1 MARFNYRM
9 QNILDIKQKLEEQA
23 KIAYGMAE
31 QNYRAE
37 QKKLQDLLVRRSRAE
52 KELKQ
57 LMDGN
62 MDLQEIRNRKSD
74 LDSFRVLIRRQMME
88 VHRVEKELEEAR
100 QALNE
105 VMQERKMHEKL
116 KEKALDEY
124 HREELVEEGKMIDGL
139 VSFTY
144 NAKQ

>member
-1 MARFNYRM
+1 MAKFSYRM
-9 QNILDIKQKLEEQA
+9 QNILDIKQKLEDQA
-23 KIAYGMAE
+23 KIAYGMAQ

-52 KELKQ
+52 KDLKQ

>member
-1 MARFNYRM
+1 MARFSYRM

-124 HREELVEEGKMIDGL
+124 HREELAEEGKMIDGL

>member
-1 MARFNYRM
+1 MAKFSYRM
-9 QNILDIKQKLEEQA
+9 QNILDIKQKLEDQA
-23 KIAYGMAE
+23 KIAYGLAE

-52 KELKQ
+52 KDLKQ